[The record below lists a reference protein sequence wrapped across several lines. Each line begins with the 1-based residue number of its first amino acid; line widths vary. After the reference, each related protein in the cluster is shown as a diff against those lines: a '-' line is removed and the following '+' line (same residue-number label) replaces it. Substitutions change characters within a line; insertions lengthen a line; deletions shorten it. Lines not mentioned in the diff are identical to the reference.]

1 MDQNKYLLELK
12 KMACKKL
19 ECFDGHDYKNLPLY
33 RDNHH
38 LTNYGAN
45 LFINKLFKELSFN

>member
-1 MDQNKYLLELK
+1 MDQNKYLLDFK
-12 KMACKKL
+12 KPGCKKL